1 MSAAL
6 EEITEKALLLSPQD
20 KLALANRLLSDQLS
34 DASEVEAAWDEEILA
49 RIEAIDNGTA
59 IGVSFEEVID
69 DARKRRAK
77 GSRRKG
83 PRRATSTCSP
93 GPISGWHRP
102 SGTRFP

>member
-6 EEITEKALLLSPQD
+6 EEIAEKALQLSPQD

-59 IGVSFEEVID
+59 RGVPFEKVIRA
-69 DARKRRAK
+69 ARKRRAK
-77 GSRRKG
+77 
-83 PRRATSTCSP
+83 
-93 GPISGWHRP
+93 
-102 SGTRFP
+102 

>member
-6 EEITEKALLLSPQD
+6 EEITEKALQLSPQD

-59 IGVSFEEVID
+59 IGVSFEEVIFA
-69 DARKRRAK
+69 ARKRRAK
-77 GSRRKG
+77 
-83 PRRATSTCSP
+83 
-93 GPISGWHRP
+93 
-102 SGTRFP
+102 

>member
-6 EEITEKALLLSPQD
+6 EEIAEKALQLSPQD

-59 IGVSFEEVID
+59 IGVPFEEVVRA
-69 DARKRRAK
+69 ARKRRAK
-77 GSRRKG
+77 
-83 PRRATSTCSP
+83 
-93 GPISGWHRP
+93 
-102 SGTRFP
+102 

>member
-6 EEITEKALLLSPQD
+6 EEIAEKALQLSPQD

-59 IGVSFEEVID
+59 IGVPLEKVIRA
-69 DARKRRAK
+69 ARKRRAK
-77 GSRRKG
+77 
-83 PRRATSTCSP
+83 
-93 GPISGWHRP
+93 
-102 SGTRFP
+102 

>member
-6 EEITEKALLLSPQD
+6 EEIAEKALQLSPQD

-59 IGVSFEEVID
+59 IGVPFEEVIRA
-69 DARKRRAK
+69 ARKRRAK
-77 GSRRKG
+77 
-83 PRRATSTCSP
+83 
-93 GPISGWHRP
+93 
-102 SGTRFP
+102 

>member
-6 EEITEKALLLSPQD
+6 EEIAEKALQLSPQD

-59 IGVSFEEVID
+59 IGVPFEEVILA
-69 DARKRRAK
+69 ARKRRAK
-77 GSRRKG
+77 
-83 PRRATSTCSP
+83 
-93 GPISGWHRP
+93 
-102 SGTRFP
+102 

>member
-6 EEITEKALLLSPQD
+6 EEIAEKALQLSPQD

-59 IGVSFEEVID
+59 IGAPFEEVIRA
-69 DARKRRAK
+69 ARKRRAK
-77 GSRRKG
+77 
-83 PRRATSTCSP
+83 
-93 GPISGWHRP
+93 
-102 SGTRFP
+102 

>member
-6 EEITEKALLLSPQD
+6 EEITEKALQLSPQD

-59 IGVSFEEVID
+59 IGVPFEEVIRA
-69 DARKRRAK
+69 ARKRRAK
-77 GSRRKG
+77 
-83 PRRATSTCSP
+83 
-93 GPISGWHRP
+93 
-102 SGTRFP
+102 

>member
-59 IGVSFEEVID
+59 IGVPFEEVID
-69 DARKRRAK
+69 AARKRRAK
-77 GSRRKG
+77 
-83 PRRATSTCSP
+83 
-93 GPISGWHRP
+93 
-102 SGTRFP
+102 